1 MAAIPT
7 KTSELT
13 EAPLTKTPPPTIVST
28 GQTAKFTFTETA
40 DEPSLLI
47 GNEWTD
53 TERLLAFATCHH
65 EASHAVVGWR
75 VGEMARFVQLGEV
88 HGGEGDFGGM
98 CWIPP
103 IYDFDPVG
111 TTKTGLLS
119 GKKEERVPK
128 LSYKSALI
136 HYAGRAGHN
145 KYLSDLV
152 GHKVCA
158 DRSHFIGDMRQV
170 RKVTTDRKLMAKYR
184 KQAEQMVERDWEMIQ
199 KLAFA
204 LFERK
209 RLERREIEDLLG
221 ISIGSGG
228 QTACDFPGLAPAAAE
243 EKSVLV

>member
-1 MAAIPT
+1 M
-7 KTSELT
+7 
-13 EAPLTKTPPPTIVST
+13 
-28 GQTAKFTFTETA
+28 
-40 DEPSLLI
+40 PS
-47 GNEWTD
+47 GKVWTD
-53 TERLLAFATCHH
+53 IDRQLALATCHH
-65 EASHAVVGWR
+65 EASHTVVAWR

-111 TTKTGLLS
+111 TTKTGLLP
-119 GKKEERVPK
+119 GKRERVRK
-128 LSYKSALI
+128 LSPKSALI
-136 HYAGRAGHN
+136 AYAGRACHN
-145 KYLSDLV
+145 KYLSEVV

-158 DRSHFIGDMRQV
+158 DRCHFVGDMRQV

-228 QTACDFPGLAPAAAE
+228 QTACDFRGLAPAAAE